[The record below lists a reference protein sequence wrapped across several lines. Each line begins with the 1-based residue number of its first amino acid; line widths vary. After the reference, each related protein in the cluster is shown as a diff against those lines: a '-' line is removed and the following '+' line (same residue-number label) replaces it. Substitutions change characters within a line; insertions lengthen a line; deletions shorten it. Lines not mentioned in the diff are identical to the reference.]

1 MINCVVCGS
10 LDVSTFERERI
21 LAVGGREIRI
31 PGDIATKC
39 ASCGEEFYTGAQ
51 AREADR
57 KVVEVRRL
65 REGLLSGENV
75 KKIRQALGMSQSSLE
90 KALGIGAKTIVRW
103 ENGTSV
109 QSRLM
114 DSMLRLVAFNPDNLR
129 LLARL
134 RDATD
139 DAMSAAMPEDRI
151 KDGQLQAAIIAG
163 LEDADVPD
171 EKTVKVTQSILSA
184 IHRFQEER
192 IEQFVE
198 KAQYA

>member
-31 PGDIATKC
+31 PGDVATKC

-75 KKIRQALGMSQSSLE
+75 RKIRQALGMSQSSLE

>member
-1 MINCVVCGS
+1 MTNCVVCGS
-10 LDVSTFERERI
+10 SEVSTFERERI
-21 LAVGGREIRI
+21 LTVAGREIRI
-31 PGDIATKC
+31 PGDIASKC
-39 ASCGEEFYTGAQ
+39 GSCSEEFYTGLQ

-57 KVVEVRRL
+57 KVVEVRRSQ
-65 REGLLSGENV
+65 EGLLSGEHI

-90 KALGIGAKTIVRW
+90 KALGIGAKTVVRW

-134 RDATD
+134 RNAAD
-139 DAMSAAMPEDRI
+139 DGLSASMPEERI
-151 KDGQLQAAIIAG
+151 KDGQLQLAIIAG

-171 EKTVKVTQSILSA
+171 ETASRVTQSILSA

>member
-1 MINCVVCGS
+1 
-10 LDVSTFERERI
+10 
-21 LAVGGREIRI
+21 
-31 PGDIATKC
+31 
-39 ASCGEEFYTGAQ
+39 
-51 AREADR
+51 
-57 KVVEVRRL
+57 
-65 REGLLSGENV
+65 
-75 KKIRQALGMSQSSLE
+75 
-90 KALGIGAKTIVRW
+90 
-103 ENGTSV
+103 
-109 QSRLM
+109 
-114 DSMLRLVAFNPDNLR
+114 VAFNPDNLR

>member
-65 REGLLSGENV
+65 REGHLSGENV
-75 KKIRQALGMSQSSLE
+75 RKIRQALGMSQSSLE

>member
-31 PGDIATKC
+31 PGDVATKC

>member
-75 KKIRQALGMSQSSLE
+75 RKIRQALGMSQSSLE